1 MDMNS
6 DIFKKALQKNYAKID
21 LNRKGADCPS
31 EETLGGYLEHG
42 LPSDIQTLV
51 EGHLAQCSSCA
62 EQIILIKR
70 VEEDRKMI
78 QTPRHLINRAKNLVE
93 GGLSYSPLEIILR
106 FKEDLCEIIRTTG
119 DILQTAGLTPIPAVV
134 RGAVGDE
141 RVSIT
146 KISKVFD
153 VASIEVNIE
162 KINVSSFLIKVVAS
176 DVPSKKPLNDLRVSL
191 FKEKRELES
200 LLTQKGIVS
209 FKDLTFNRYAI
220 KIFKAQAVVG
230 EILIDLRKA

>member
-6 DIFKKALQKNYAKID
+6 DAFKKALQKNYAKID
-21 LNRKGADCPS
+21 LGRKGSDCPP
-31 EETLGGYLEHG
+31 EETLCGYLEHG

-78 QTPRHLINRAKNLVE
+78 QTPRHLINRAKNLVKGE
-93 GGLSYSPLEIILR
+93 LSYSPLEIILR

-119 DILQTAGLTPIPAVV
+119 DILQTAGLTPIPVAV
-134 RGAVGDE
+134 RGDIGDE

-153 VASIEVNIE
+153 FASVEVDIE
-162 KINVSSFLIKVVAS
+162 KTNASTFLIKVATS

-200 LLTQKGIVS
+200 LLTRKGIIS
-209 FKDLTFNRYAI
+209 FKDLTFSRYAI
-220 KIFKAQAVVG
+220 KIFKAQAIIG

>member
-1 MDMNS
+1 MNP
-6 DIFKKALQKNYAKID
+6 DVFKKALQKNYAKND
-21 LNRKGADCPS
+21 LGRKGTACPS

-42 LPSDIQTLV
+42 LPADIQTLV
-51 EGHLAQCSSCA
+51 ESHLAQCSSCA

-70 VEEDRKMI
+70 VEEGKKMI

-93 GGLSYSPLEIILR
+93 GEPSFNPLEIILR
-106 FKEDLCEIIRTTG
+106 FKEELCEIIRTTG
-119 DILQTAGLTPIPAVV
+119 DILQTAGLTPIPAAV

-176 DVPSKKPLNDLRVSL
+176 DVTSKKPLNDLRVSL

-220 KIFKAQAVVG
+220 KIFKTQAVVG
-230 EILIDLRKA
+230 EILIDL